1 MQTITDTLDFIIFK
15 NRLLD
20 MENMRTINSK
30 IRGSID
36 GTKTNIPS
44 EIKHH
49 QIIIFSVVFDQ
60 YTYRLSQKNIL
71 GTNRWCIGG

>member
-1 MQTITDTLDFIIFK
+1 MNLVKVPKKDLMNK
-15 NRLLD
+15 YSVKL
-20 MENMRTINSK
+20 INSK
-30 IRGSID
+30 IRGSIG

-60 YTYRLSQKNIL
+60 YTYRISQKTIL
-71 GTNRWCIGG
+71 GTNRWCIRG